1 MAELTEDLAEAKA
14 ISAREVSIRD
24 GILNKYL
31 YHYFMLSGVFG
42 QTGVAYKEGL
52 YDGSL
57 LSYALTSSSSLFVHF
72 WVAYLIVFTSRLL
85 KL

>member
-1 MAELTEDLAEAKA
+1 MAKLTEELAEALA

-24 GILNKYL
+24 G
-31 YHYFMLSGVFG
+31 MLKLSLDNSLRG
-42 QTGVAYKEGL
+42 QTGVAFKEGL

-57 LSYALTSSSSLFVHF
+57 LSYALTSSSSLFGNF
-72 WVAYLIVFTSRLL
+72 WVAYLTVFTGRLL